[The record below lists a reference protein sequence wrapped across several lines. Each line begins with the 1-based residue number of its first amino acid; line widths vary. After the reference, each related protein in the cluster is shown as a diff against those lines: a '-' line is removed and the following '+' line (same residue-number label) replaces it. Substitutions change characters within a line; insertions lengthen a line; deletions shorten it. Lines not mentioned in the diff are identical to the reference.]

1 MEKNFKAFRSNLK
14 EEFDAYLQ
22 FRDSQGHD
30 SRKERIVFLTLDKYI
45 QESHISTENKSL
57 ASSVIEG
64 WLKSLPSS
72 LGVNSRNLYISHYTQ
87 FAMYLR
93 SKGVDAFIPEK
104 SLPDKTYAP
113 YIFTKEEL
121 DRLVVSADKRVD
133 STFSY
138 VKRNAVCFSILLR
151 MLIGCGFRINE
162 LLNLKTSDVDM
173 LRQVITIRNAKGNK
187 DRIVPVHETLA
198 EVLRAYS
205 ASGIPQPEGYFLA
218 TRTGNRF
225 SYSWA
230 RDNFNKCLT
239 EIGIIKP
246 DLNPHARNI
255 CIHCIRHSYAVTAFR
270 KLELEG
276 KDLYSEAPILST
288 YMGHKNIYGTETYLH
303 ATAVT
308 NAEILQKMSDYNVG
322 IFPEVDL

>member
-1 MEKNFKAFRSNLK
+1 MSGTLKAFRSNLK
-14 EEFDAYLQ
+14 EELEEYLK
-22 FRDSQGHD
+22 FRDSQGHN
-30 SRKERIVFLTLDKYI
+30 SRKERGVFLTLDKYV
-45 QESHISTENKSL
+45 QESHISMKDKSL
-57 ASSVIEG
+57 TSSVIEG
-64 WLKSLPSS
+64 WLKSLPPS

-87 FAMYLR
+87 FAIYLR

-113 YIFTKEEL
+113 YIFPKEEL
-121 DRLVVSADKRVD
+121 DRLVVIADKRVD

-205 ASGIPQPEGYFLA
+205 DSGIPQPEGNFFA

-230 RDNFNKCLT
+230 RENFNKCLR
-239 EIGIIKP
+239 EIGIVKP

-255 CIHCIRHSYAVTAFR
+255 CIHCIRHSYAVAAFR
-270 KLELEG
+270 KLEREG

-303 ATAVT
+303 ATAAT

-322 IFPEVDL
+322 IFPEVGL